1 MSNENLTKL
10 IDNFNQLNFAS
21 CQQLADMNDPDGIY
35 RLGYCYE
42 YGIGVEKDENKVF
55 THYQKSADMN
65 NSNRMYQV
73 GYYYN
78 LGISIKIDKHKVFI
92 YYLK

>member
-1 MSNENLTKL
+1 MSSKNLTTL
-10 IDNFNQLNFAS
+10 IDGFNKLNFS
-21 CQQLADMNDPDGIY
+21 DCHKLADTDDPDGIFW
-35 RLGYCYE
+35 LGYYYE

-73 GYYYN
+73 GYCYN
-78 LGISIKIDKHKVFI
+78 LGIGVEKSICLHII
-92 YYLK
+92 